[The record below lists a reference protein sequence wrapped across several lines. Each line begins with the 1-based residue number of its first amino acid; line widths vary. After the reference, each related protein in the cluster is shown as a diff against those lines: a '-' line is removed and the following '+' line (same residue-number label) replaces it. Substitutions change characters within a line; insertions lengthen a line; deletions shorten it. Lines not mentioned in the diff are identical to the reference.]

1 MLGSTGPWSF
11 CSRLGGA
18 AGSQPQCGATALLLL
33 LPRRFLFHFPSSC
46 YVVIIA
52 HAHAARRGVTRRA
65 VTSSIETVAVIATGG
80 GEQRPPA
87 AWWRRREMQRSYER
101 RRWRRDGGR
110 GGAGLSRRGACC
122 CGVRIIHFLFSEAS
136 FSSWAPAK
144 RAAADRRRLL
154 LLCSAPAK
162 PGTKTR
168 LLPFALRRK
177 PPPETKARRANAYFF
192 VTAWQRGGPCQ
203 VASFFLFFIKAA
215 PAR

>member
-11 CSRLGGA
+11 CCRLGGA
-18 AGSQPQCGATALLLL
+18 AGSQPQCGVTALLLL

-144 RAAADRRRLL
+144 RAAA
-154 LLCSAPAK
+154 A
-162 PGTKTR
+162 
-168 LLPFALRRK
+168 
-177 PPPETKARRANAYFF
+177 PPPSSPLQRPGQAGDENTPPPLRIAPQPPAGKKGATRGRVFF